1 MPTNDSNLTTQKM
14 VISLVEDNEA
24 LNFAM
29 SLLLKKNG
37 YKVLSFL
44 NADALVENIEMEDI
58 DLFILDINLPGIDG
72 FELMSEIK
80 PFFQKSDYIFISSYL
95 DMEHITKAFSLGCE
109 DYLKKP
115 FEIEELLLRVK
126 KIEKRRYGSGR
137 IHLDCRG
144 NYSYDFD
151 TKTLYHLDEALL
163 LTKKESQLLYYLI
176 KNRGSVVTFETL
188 ATEIW
193 EKDVPNNTI
202 VAVVK
207 RLRKKLDSDFIQT
220 IREIGYI
227 IV

>member
-1 MPTNDSNLTTQKM
+1 
-14 VISLVEDNEA
+14 
-24 LNFAM
+24 
-29 SLLLKKNG
+29 
-37 YKVLSFL
+37 
-44 NADALVENIEMEDI
+44 
-58 DLFILDINLPGIDG
+58 
-72 FELMSEIK
+72 
-80 PFFQKSDYIFISSYL
+80 
-95 DMEHITKAFSLGCE
+95 MEHISKAYSLGCE

-115 FEIEELLLRVK
+115 FETEELLLKVK

-137 IHLDCRG
+137 VALDNAG
-144 NYSYDFD
+144 DYSYDFD

-163 LTKKESQLLYYLI
+163 LTNKESQVLYYLI

-202 VAVVK
+202 VAVVR
-207 RLRKKLDSDFIQT
+207 RLRKKLESDFIQT